1 MIGLRK
7 VRVLGKETD
16 FATPFYNAI
25 IGKLN
30 NRSTK
35 SRRDAVS
42 ENKPAVAVTKA
53 GKVEGILEGGLYVFK
68 GIPYA
73 APPVGSLR
81 WMAPQPHQPWT
92 GIRSAQKFGAIAPQ
106 TLMPGGPMVQVEQP
120 QSEDCLFLNVWTP
133 ALDNAKRPVMVWIHG
148 GAFTLGSSSDPQYT
162 TDKLAKKGG
171 IVFVSIN
178 YRLGMLGFLRLKDAT
193 GGKIPSTGNEGFLD
207 QVAALKWVKDNISS
221 FGGDPDNV
229 TVFGESA
236 GSMSIA
242 CLMVMP
248 AAKGLF
254 KKGIL
259 ESGAGSVAVPKAEAN
274 KIGEIFLQVSG
285 LKKDD
290 VKGMRA
296 LTAKQL
302 LDLEMKMRIQGAGP
316 GEAMKITSTTPVT
329 DGEVIPD
336 FLIKLARAGAGKGIS
351 TIIGTNLDEWKLFAM
366 MQPGYD
372 KADEAAMMQRLES
385 MLTTADAKKMIT
397 AYKAALTKR
406 GGPVTPPELLSAIQT
421 DIMFRIPA
429 LELVEAQRDNQA
441 PVYNYLFDWKSPV
454 MGGILGAC
462 HALEVGFVMGNND
475 DMMCGTGPEADK
487 LSAAMQDAWIAF
499 AKTGNPSAKATGD
512 WPTYGKDR
520 KTMILGKNIHVEAA
534 PYEAERSAWAG
545 VKRADAVVI

>member
-1 MIGLRK
+1 
-7 VRVLGKETD
+7 
-16 FATPFYNAI
+16 
-25 IGKLN
+25 
-30 NRSTK
+30 
-35 SRRDAVS
+35 VS
-42 ENKPAVAVTKA
+42 ENKPAVAVTKT
-53 GKVEGILEGGLYVFK
+53 GKVEGNIEGGLYVFK

-73 APPVGSLR
+73 APPVGPLR
-81 WMAPQPHQPWT
+81 WMPPQPPKAWD
-92 GIRSAQKFGAIAPQ
+92 GVRKAQKFGAIAPQ
-106 TLMPGGPMVQVEQP
+106 TLMPGGPMVQIEQP

-133 ALDNAKRPVMVWIHG
+133 GLDNAKRPVMVWIHG
-148 GAFTLGSSSDPQYT
+148 GAFTLGSSSDLQYT
-162 TDKLAKKGG
+162 SDKLAKKGN
-171 IVFVSIN
+171 IVFISIN

-207 QVAALKWVKDNISS
+207 QVAALKWVKENAAA

-254 KKGIL
+254 QKGIL
-259 ESGAGSVAVPKAEAN
+259 ESGAGSVAVPKVEGN
-274 KIGEIFLQVSG
+274 KTGELFLKAAG

-290 VKGMRA
+290 VKGLRA
-296 LTAKQL
+296 LTYAQL
-302 LDLEMKMRIQGAGP
+302 LELEMKMRIMGAGP
-316 GEAMKITSTTPVT
+316 GEAIKITTTTPVT

-336 FLIKLARAGAGKGIS
+336 FPVKLARAGSGKGIS
-351 TIIGTNLDEWKLFAM
+351 TIMGTNLEEWKLFAM

-372 KADEAAMMQRLES
+372 KSDDAAMMQRLES
-385 MLTTADAKKMIT
+385 MLTTADAKKLVA
-397 AYKAALTKR
+397 AYKGALPKR
-406 GGPVTPPELLSAIQT
+406 GEPVTPANLLSAIQT

-429 LELVEAQRDNQA
+429 LEMVEAQRDNQT

-499 AKTGNPSAKATGD
+499 AKTGNPSVKATGD
-512 WPTYGKDR
+512 WPVYGKDR

-534 PYEAERSAWAG
+534 PYEIERSAWTG